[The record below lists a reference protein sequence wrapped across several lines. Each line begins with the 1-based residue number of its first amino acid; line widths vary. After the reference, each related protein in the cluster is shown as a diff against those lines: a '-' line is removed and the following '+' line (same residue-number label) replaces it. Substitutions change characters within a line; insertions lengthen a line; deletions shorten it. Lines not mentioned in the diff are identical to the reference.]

1 MQYMPENDME
11 YEISF
16 SCANCHGEIAA
27 PGSMAGQDI
36 PCPGCGA
43 SIEIPLPGLTAGLE
57 LGEFVLI
64 RKIGSGGMGE
74 VWLAEQNTL
83 HRKVA
88 LKILQPKLVAN
99 ERFIR
104 RFLTEARLSGQL
116 EHPNIVTAYAAGKI
130 GSFYY
135 LATSYI
141 DGVELNNRLKAER
154 RLPEREALKIA
165 RSVAEAL
172 RYAWNE
178 HRMIHRDIK
187 PANIM
192 IDAYGNPRLM
202 DFGISKIIS
211 AGPDPTLA
219 EDLCGTP
226 EYISPEQIEGSPDI
240 DFHSDI
246 YSLGITLFHLISGV
260 LPFKGTN
267 AEETLHLQLNN
278 PLPRPENFQSG
289 ISPQCYRLI
298 EFMTSKAPAERHSSW
313 DYVIS
318 DIDLVLAG
326 KSPVGRILTEYGDSA
341 KVQASAPD
349 APIRFLSA
357 VPQQFAPRH
366 QAQAAEDYEEDAKTV
381 PVQRPEP
388 DPEPETT
395 APPQPALSAIP
406 PKIEFRRKPER
417 KPLSRLIL
425 PLGIV
430 FLLLLFLLILLI
442 VLK

>member
-1 MQYMPENDME
+1 ME

-16 SCANCHGEIAA
+16 SCGNCRGEITA
-27 PGSMAGQDI
+27 PGVMAGQDI
-36 PCPGCGA
+36 ACPGCGG
-43 SIEIPLPGLTAGLE
+43 SVKVPIPGLTNGLE
-57 LGEFVLI
+57 LGEFALV

-88 LKILQPKLVAN
+88 LKILQPRLAAN

-130 GSFYY
+130 GTFYY

-141 DGVELNNRLKAER
+141 DGVELNNRLKAEL

-192 IDAYGNPRLM
+192 IDSYGNPRLM

-211 AGPDPTLA
+211 AEHDSSQA
-219 EDLCGTP
+219 DDLCGTP
-226 EYISPEQIEGSPDI
+226 EYVSPEQVKGTSGI

-246 YSLGITLFHLISGV
+246 YSLGITLFQLISGI

-267 AEETLHLQLNN
+267 AEETLKMQLNA
-278 PLPRPENFQSG
+278 PFPGQENFQSG

-298 EFMTSKAPAERHSSW
+298 EFMTRKNPSERHTSW
-313 DYVIS
+313 DYVIA
-318 DIDLVLAG
+318 DLDLVLAG
-326 KSPVGRILTEYGDSA
+326 KSPVGRVSGERGEPGKLP
-341 KVQASAPD
+341 ASAPD
-349 APIRFLSA
+349 APIRLLSA
-357 VPQQFAPRH
+357 APTAFEQRRAHAPAPAPAVPEA
-366 QAQAAEDYEEDAKTV
+366 
-381 PVQRPEP
+381 RPETP
-388 DPEPETT
+388 
-395 APPQPALSAIP
+395 APAPKTRPVLNAIP
-406 PKIEFRRKPER
+406 PKIEFRKKER
-417 KPLSRLIL
+417 KKPLPRFAV
-425 PLGIV
+425 PLGI
-430 FLLLLFLLILLI
+430 LLLLLLLILLI
-442 VLK
+442 YLI